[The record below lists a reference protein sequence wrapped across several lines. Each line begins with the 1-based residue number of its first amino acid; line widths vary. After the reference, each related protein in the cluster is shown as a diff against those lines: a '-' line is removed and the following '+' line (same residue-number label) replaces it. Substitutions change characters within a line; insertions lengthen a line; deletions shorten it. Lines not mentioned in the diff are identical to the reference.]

1 MVDMFMET
9 EFTKSFLLKV
19 LATHEEDEKR
29 KLIYGLKNQVAI
41 AGKSVAEEAVQMHGG
56 MGVTEEMSIGHY
68 LKRMMVIV
76 HLFGNDTYYL
86 NKYIE
91 S

>member
-1 MVDMFMET
+1 M
-9 EFTKSFLLKV
+9 
-19 LATHEEDEKR
+19 
-29 KLIYGLKNQVAI
+29 
-41 AGKSVAEEAVQMHGG
+41 VAEEAVQMHGG
-56 MGVTEEMSIGHY
+56 MGCTEEMSIGHY

>member
-1 MVDMFMET
+1 MNLYDGDNVRTFQ
-9 EFTKSFLLKV
+9 L
-19 LATHEEDEKR
+19 
-29 KLIYGLKNQVAI
+29 
-41 AGKSVAEEAVQMHGG
+41 
-56 MGVTEEMSIGHY
+56 TEEMSIGHY